1 MKEFN
6 DVKYYDVKE
15 VAERIGVTT
24 RTINRYQEKFDVHPT
39 FIGQQKYFTEEN
51 IQQTGRTS
59 ESQYRP
65 HLQIRRQSP
74 PLWVA

>member
-6 DVKYYDVKE
+6 SVKYYDVKE

-51 IQQTGRTS
+51 IQQIIDNLIKTPWRVF
-59 ESQYRP
+59 EN
-65 HLQIRRQSP
+65 
-74 PLWVA
+74 

>member
-51 IQQTGRTS
+51 IQQIIDNLIKTPW
-59 ESQYRP
+59 Q
-65 HLQIRRQSP
+65 
-74 PLWVA
+74 VF